1 MSAVDETPIPDSRAG
16 FFWQR
21 RIITPIANQI
31 RQGITPEKI
40 ALTIALGLLL
50 SVFPILGATTILCGL
65 AAFAL
70 RLNQPIIQVINYV
83 AYPLQLALLIPF
95 YRAGEHL
102 LGRAPVPLNIPL
114 LLQRFG
120 ADTGQF
126 LKDFGMIGVGGIL
139 VWLIVAPP
147 LMVAIYFIVRPLLR
161 NFAARL
167 RTPVANRV
175 SVS

>member
-65 AAFAL
+65 AAFAHS
-70 RLNQPIIQVINYV
+70 I
-83 AYPLQLALLIPF
+83 
-95 YRAGEHL
+95 
-102 LGRAPVPLNIPL
+102 APVSICW
-114 LLQRFG
+114 G
-120 ADTGQF
+120 
-126 LKDFGMIGVGGIL
+126 
-139 VWLIVAPP
+139 
-147 LMVAIYFIVRPLLR
+147 VRPCHSIFR
-161 NFAARL
+161 CFS
-167 RTPVANRV
+167 
-175 SVS
+175 SVSAPIPGSFLRISG